1 MTGRG
6 SATNSASEALAESH
20 PDTVRNRIKADWL
33 AGLSPFRLLAL
44 GCALVLIG
52 AYVKILRDL
61 TLIVGGTEQLTTI
74 VLVALG
80 AGLVAAPLLSE
91 RVAVPI
97 GGVAAVAGLL
107 LYFSVA
113 GIDPGMLVPMLDTLL
128 ADFLTLADGME
139 LMRVMEAQT
148 LAIAYA
154 PAPAFLT
161 WYLALRGRY
170 GAAVVPAGLALV
182 FLVLTGDAMMTPT
195 LVGALAGTGVVA
207 FGELA
212 RRDAG
217 FESVDV
223 LTVVLVTMIVCSLFV
238 PFVPGGSNG
247 SSLIHGI
254 GAGTLEGSIA
264 GSPDRSAIGGSVEL
278 SPEVRFTI
286 ESEVPSYWRTAV
298 YNRFTGDEWVRTGE
312 MRPYEEPLDPPPAS
326 GTSRVT
332 QTVTVES
339 PVEVMPTA
347 AAPLSVEGDMAAY
360 TEVSDQG
367 QLYPSVTLREDDRY
381 TVESAIVDPSSRSL
395 ARAGTDYPD
404 SIERRYLQQP
414 DSQSGAFSDRVD
426 AVVEGAKTP
435 FEKAQLIESHLRNS
449 KSYSLSVDRPDG
461 DAASA
466 FLLEMDEGYC
476 VHFATTMVM
485 MLREEGIPARYATGY
500 TEGQQVRSDSWVVRG
515 TDAHAWPEVY
525 FPEVGWVTFEPTP
538 AGERD
543 DVHQDRVD
551 QARQNGN
558 PNVDTDESEP
568 DDPDP
573 DEQDPGSDDPDEQD
587 PGADDPDEQDP
598 ANESPP
604 SEPDTNSS
612 DTGTTTGGG
621 GSGGDSGGSIP
632 VPSRD
637 QLILGGL
644 IAVGLAAA
652 AHRTGVDR
660 ALVRTARLYWQRP
673 TGDPTTDAERAF
685 RRLEILL
692 GRRYRSRRPAESPR
706 AYLAALDSEA
716 ALDDRVYDVA
726 IARERATYGS
736 GVDPAAATDARKA
749 VDELVRRYG
758 PIGGRDE

>member
-1 MTGRG
+1 MSTATGPGETTRLTG
-6 SATNSASEALAESH
+6 AV
-20 PDTVRNRIKADWL
+20 DRIQADWL
-33 AGLSPFRLLAL
+33 AGSSLFRLLAL

-52 AYVKILRDL
+52 AYVTVLREL
-61 TLIVGGTEQLTTI
+61 TAIVGGTEQLTTI

-97 GGVAAVAGLL
+97 GGVAAVGGLL
-107 LYFSVA
+107 LYFSAA
-113 GIDPGMLVPMLDTLL
+113 GIDPGMLVSMLDSLL
-128 ADFLTLADGME
+128 ADFLTLAGGME

-148 LAIAYA
+148 MAIAYA

-161 WYLALRGRY
+161 WYLALRGQY

-182 FLVLTGDAMMTPT
+182 FLVLTGDATPTTT
-195 LVGALAGTGVVA
+195 LVGAVAGTGVVA

-238 PFVPGGSNG
+238 PFVPGGSSD
-247 SSLIHGI
+247 SSLIHGT

-286 ESEVPSYWRTAV
+286 ESEAPSYWRTGI
-298 YNRFTGDEWVRTGE
+298 YDRFTGDEWVRTGE
-312 MRPYEEPLDPPPAS
+312 LRPYDEPLDPPPAS
-326 GTSRVT
+326 RTSRIT

-347 AAPLSVEGDMAAY
+347 GAPLSVEGDMAAY

-367 QLYPSVTLREDDRY
+367 QLYPSVTLREGDRY

-395 ARAGTDYPD
+395 ARAGTDYPA
-404 SIERRYLQQP
+404 SVERRYGQQP
-414 DSQSGAFSDRVD
+414 DSQSGVFSNRVD
-426 AVVEGAKTP
+426 AVVEGAETP

-449 KSYSLSVDRPDG
+449 KSYSLSVGRPDG
-461 DAASA
+461 DVASS

-500 TEGQQVRSDSWVVRG
+500 TEGQQTGSDSWVVRG

-525 FPEVGWVTFEPTP
+525 FPDIGWVPFEPTP

-543 DVHQDRVD
+543 AVHQDRVD

-558 PNVDTDESEP
+558 PAVDTDESEP
-568 DDPDP
+568 DDPA
-573 DEQDPGSDDPDEQD
+573 EQDPGSDDPDQQDPEQD
-587 PGADDPDEQDP
+587 PT
-598 ANESPP
+598 NESPP
-604 SEPDTNSS
+604 SAPDTNSS
-612 DTGTTTGGG
+612 DTGATTGGG
-621 GSGGDSGGSIP
+621 GSDGDTGGSIP
-632 VPSRD
+632 LPSRD
-637 QLILGGL
+637 QLAFGGL

-660 ALVRTARLYWQRP
+660 ALVRTVRLYWQRP
-673 TGDPTTDAERAF
+673 SGDPATDAERAF

-692 GRRYRSRRPAESPR
+692 GRRYRPRRPAESPR
-706 AYLAALDSEA
+706 AYLAALDHET

-726 IARERATYGS
+726 LARERATYGS
-736 GVDPAAATDARKA
+736 GVDSAAATDAREA